1 MTLIAVALVALL
13 IVTVLVSAA
22 ERRALIRQQAR
33 ERDLLLNKL
42 MHLAGRTWEP
52 PPAEKPWQ
60 PTGDEPEQYTFTPE
74 QFINA

>member
-1 MTLIAVALVALL
+1 MTFIAVALVALL
-13 IVTVLVSAA
+13 VVTVLVSAA

-33 ERDLLLNKL
+33 ERDLLLNKI

-60 PTGDEPEQYTFTPE
+60 PAEEPEQYTFTPE